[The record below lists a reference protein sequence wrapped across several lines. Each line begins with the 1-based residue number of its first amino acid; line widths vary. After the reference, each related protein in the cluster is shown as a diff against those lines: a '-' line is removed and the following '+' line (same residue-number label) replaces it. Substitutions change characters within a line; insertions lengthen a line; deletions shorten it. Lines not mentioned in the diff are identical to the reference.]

1 MVVWLLPSS
10 SSLPQQPLLSF
21 CPSYKL
27 ALRKCNREIRQNCTK
42 RPQVLPLAN
51 GETVAGL
58 RLFVLS
64 DLHTDYSENM
74 TWVKSLS
81 TTRHK
86 KDVLLVAGDVAETC
100 KKFIQTMSSL
110 KDRFEHVF
118 YVPGNHDLWC
128 RWEKDDYP
136 DSLEK
141 LNKLLEACRR
151 IGVETNPMVV
161 DGLGIVPLFSWYHK
175 SFDREEDITGIRIP
189 ALEMIS
195 SWPDIPLRLA
205 KRWPVEGA
213 DIAVEE
219 SSMVD
224 RLSFLKR
231 CLVGRLSGYDKEL
244 PSALVFMASQ
254 LTSKACKD
262 FHACKWPKELLKEDA
277 SLALYFDV
285 MNNKNEDAINEIQQ
299 TCSQI
304 ISFSHFV
311 PRQELCPEKRMLFYP
326 NLPKIIGSDFL
337 EVSIRSIHQVAG
349 SSSACHV
356 FGHTHFCW
364 DAVLDGIR
372 YVQAPLAYPRER
384 RRRMNGGEDWLPYC
398 IYSGG
403 QFTERL
409 SPCYWSDYYFENP
422 RTPHMMQLAPWVARF
437 YRQSP

>member
-21 CPSYKL
+21 CPSYKI

-42 RPQVLPLAN
+42 RPQVPPLAN
-51 GETVAGL
+51 EEAVAGL

-100 KKFIQTMSSL
+100 TKFVQTMSIL

-175 SFDREEDITGIRIP
+175 SFDREEDITGVRIP
-189 ALEMIS
+189 SLEM
-195 SWPDIPLRLA
+195 
-205 KRWPVEGA
+205 
-213 DIAVEE
+213 
-219 SSMVD
+219 
-224 RLSFLKR
+224 
-231 CLVGRLSGYDKEL
+231 
-244 PSALVFMASQ
+244 
-254 LTSKACKD
+254 ACKD

-285 MNNKNEDAINEIQQ
+285 MNNKNQDAINEIQQ

-311 PRQELCPEKRMLFYP
+311 PR
-326 NLPKIIGSDFL
+326 
-337 EVSIRSIHQVAG
+337 
-349 SSSACHV
+349 
-356 FGHTHFCW
+356 
-364 DAVLDGIR
+364 
-372 YVQAPLAYPRER
+372 
-384 RRRMNGGEDWLPYC
+384 
-398 IYSGG
+398 
-403 QFTERL
+403 
-409 SPCYWSDYYFENP
+409 
-422 RTPHMMQLAPWVARF
+422 
-437 YRQSP
+437 